1 MKFKIAA
8 ISCVTP
14 SLAHWES
21 TAIMGIILM
30 SPKKP
35 FALCSW
41 SIICMDQGDKKEK
54 IKKNTLKIMW
64 AACNFFL
71 MAFNVLLILTYG
83 K

>member
-1 MKFKIAA
+1 LAASIHRKRIAVKFKIAA

-54 IKKNTLKIMW
+54 IKKKHIEN
-64 AACNFFL
+64 
-71 MAFNVLLILTYG
+71 NVG
-83 K
+83 RM